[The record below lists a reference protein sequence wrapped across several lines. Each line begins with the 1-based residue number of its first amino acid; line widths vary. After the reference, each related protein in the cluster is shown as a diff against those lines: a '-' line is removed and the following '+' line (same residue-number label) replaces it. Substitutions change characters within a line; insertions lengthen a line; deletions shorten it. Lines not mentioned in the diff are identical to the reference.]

1 MNPSTGHLVGMG
13 GETARRVFGEPVTY
27 EEIRNKG
34 YEPVPPEME
43 RAAAR
48 KLAGKDE
55 AMVSLTSGGK
65 LSRWAAGK
73 RNERKAKNR
82 MAKESRRKNRG

>member
-1 MNPSTGHLVGMG
+1 MNPSTGHLIGMG
-13 GETARRVFGEPVTY
+13 GETTRKVFGEPVTY

-34 YEPVPPEME
+34 YEPVPSELD
-43 RAAAR
+43 RAAAA
-48 KLAGKDE
+48 KLAGKEE

-73 RNERKAKNR
+73 RKKNR
-82 MAKESRRKNRG
+82 IAKESRRKNRGR